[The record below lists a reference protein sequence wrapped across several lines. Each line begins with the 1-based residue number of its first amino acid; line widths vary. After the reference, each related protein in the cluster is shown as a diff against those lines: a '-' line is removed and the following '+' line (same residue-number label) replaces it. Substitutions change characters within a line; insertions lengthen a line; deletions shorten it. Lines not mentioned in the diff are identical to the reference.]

1 MVIIS
6 KTVIKDFYKKN
17 PDAEIPLHK
26 WYKETK
32 DASWKS
38 FTDVKNTFNTAD
50 SVGNDRYVFNIKGN
64 DYRLISLII
73 FKTRTVFILFIGSH
87 KNYDKVDAA
96 KAVFKK

>member
-17 PDAEIPLHK
+17 PDAEIAWHK